1 MSNKSHELLGETKEM
16 KTLRYFLILSIA
28 ILGFM
33 FVDANAQGYSNQQS
47 EKTIEQKVFKK
58 LIGLPDYGVFDH
70 ISYKVDGSTVT
81 LYGKVI
87 SLGTRKGAEQVV
99 RRIEGVGNVV
109 NNIENLP
116 PSPYDNQ
123 IRYSLLRTYA
133 NAAGVYGYLQ
143 EPNPSVRIIVDNGR
157 VTLEG
162 YVNNRGTANYMNILA
177 NGVSG
182 VFSVTNNLQTS
193 KDAVK

>member
-1 MSNKSHELLGETKEM
+1 M

-28 ILGFM
+28 ILGFT
-33 FVDANAQGYSNQQS
+33 FVDADAQNYSGNSS
-47 EKTIEQKVFKK
+47 EKAIEQKVFKK
-58 LIGLPDYGVFDH
+58 LIGLPYYGVFDH
-70 ISYKVDGSTVT
+70 ISYKVDGDTVT

-87 SLGTRKGAEQVV
+87 SLGTKKGAEQVV

-116 PSPYDNQ
+116 PSGFDNQ
-123 IRYSLLRTYA
+123 IRYRLLRAYA
-133 NAAGVYGYLQ
+133 NSAGLYGYLQ
-143 EPNPSVRIIVDNGR
+143 EPNPSVRIIVDGGH

-162 YVNNRGTANYMNILA
+162 YVNNRGTANLMNILA

-182 VFSVTNNLQTS
+182 VFSVTNNLQTTR
-193 KDAVK
+193 DAK